1 MSFIR
6 IYTYCTK
13 LYMTKVYNIHTHTHA
28 YTHAIYIY
36 IYIVYLRHIQFQ
48 YFHCEST
55 VRITIVAHRAVLFQ
69 AVSVPCSCRASDFKC
84 NVEFTL
90 LHFEGTQVYT
100 SSAPCPLVINRHD
113 VSRMQLVVW

>member
-6 IYTYCTK
+6 ICTYCTK
-13 LYMTKVYNIHTHTHA
+13 LYDEGIQTHTHTCA
-28 YTHAIYIY
+28 RTKYIYVYIIYIA
-36 IYIVYLRHIQFQ
+36 YLRHIQFR
-48 YFHCEST
+48 YFHCEFT

-69 AVSVPCSCRASDFKC
+69 AVSVSCSCHASDFKC

-100 SSAPCPLVINRHD
+100 SSAPCPMIINRHD
-113 VSRMQLVVW
+113 VSRMHLVVW